1 MVMVMTGLC
10 NLPRR
15 GENVEVLCCMC
26 LVGERQ
32 ASHLIVKDTLHEC
45 HTQAG
50 EVLEDQHLATEG
62 FFDVFG
68 T

>member
-1 MVMVMTGLC
+1 
-10 NLPRR
+10 
-15 GENVEVLCCMC
+15 MC
-26 LVGERQ
+26 LVGERH

-50 EVLEDQHLATEG
+50 EVLEDEHLATEG

-68 T
+68 I